1 MPPKKTYVKTLPP
14 IPVTELVY
22 ARVEAL
28 SLIRGVTRTALM
40 RDIIKFYLDELD
52 DATIALIEQ
61 ALEDE
66 FPP

>member
-1 MPPKKTYVKTLPP
+1 MPPKKLYDKTLPP
-14 IPVTELVY
+14 IPVPEQVY
-22 ARVEAL
+22 NQVEAL
-28 SLIRGVTRTALM
+28 SLIRGITRTALM

-52 DATIALIEQ
+52 DATIAQIEQ